1 MMRRRVR
8 GSLIL
13 ASCILLLQ
21 LGCAVPTTD
30 STLALVNV
38 AGTWSYIGSRAGQSV
53 ASSGT
58 LALTQDRTVSFA
70 GTFDATE
77 QDVTGEL
84 HRVVGVVSG
93 RTMDATTIDF
103 DVVVDATLT
112 RHHTGELHGDSL
124 TGAWVEL
131 SDQGVVASGSFRARR
146 R

>member
-1 MMRRRVR
+1 MMRPPVRR
-8 GSLIL
+8 SLTL
-13 ASCILLLQ
+13 ASCVLLSQ
-21 LGCAVPTTD
+21 LGCVTATTD

-38 AGTWSYIGSRAGQSV
+38 AGTWSYVGSRAGQSI

-93 RTMDATTIDF
+93 RTMDATSVDF
-103 DVVVDATLT
+103 DVIVDATVT
-112 RHHTGELHGDSL
+112 RHHTGEVHGDSL